1 MEDQCGYMGFNI
13 GKVVIGMLK
22 LMKQKGILE
31 DQEILDLLWDAKDPM
46 FPWNRQD
53 IKELIKL

>member
-1 MEDQCGYMGFNI
+1 MEDQCSYMGFNI

-22 LMKQKGILE
+22 LMKQKGLLE
-31 DQEILDLLWDAKDPM
+31 DQEILDLLWDAKDPL

>member
-1 MEDQCGYMGFNI
+1 MEDHSSYMGINI
-13 GKVVIGMLK
+13 GKVVIEMLK
-22 LMKQKGILE
+22 LMKQKGLLE
-31 DQEILDLLWDAKDPM
+31 EQEILDILWDAKDPL

>member
-1 MEDQCGYMGFNI
+1 MEGECSYMGFNV

-22 LMKQKGILE
+22 LLHQKGLLDE
-31 DQEILDLLWDAKDPM
+31 QEILTLLWDAKDPM
-46 FPWNRQD
+46 FPWNKQD